1 MHTVINDEVL
11 IRKGYKIST
20 DQDLLDLDVIHNY
33 LSNESYWSKGITK
46 ERVQRSIENSMC
58 FGVYK
63 DGKQVGLARVV
74 TDKAI
79 FAYLCDVFILDEYR
93 GNGLSK
99 WLLQTILAHP
109 DLQGLK
115 RWILATLDAHG
126 LYKQFGF
133 APLSNPDRWMDIF
146 TPIKND

>member
-1 MHTVINDEVL
+1 MHTIINDEAL
-11 IRKGYKIST
+11 IKKGYKISA
-20 DQDLLDLDVIHNY
+20 DQNLLNLDVIHNY

-46 ERVQRSIENSMC
+46 EKAQRSIENSMC

-115 RWILATLDAHG
+115 RWTLATLDAHG

-133 APLSNPDRWMDIF
+133 APLSNPDRWMDL
-146 TPIKND
+146 

>member
-1 MHTVINDEVL
+1 MHTVINDETL
-11 IRKGYKIST
+11 IKKGYKIST
-20 DQDLLDLDVIHNY
+20 DQALLDLDVIHNY

-46 ERVQRSIENSMC
+46 EKVQRSIENSMC

-74 TDKAI
+74 TDKTT

-93 GNGLSK
+93 GHGLSK

-115 RWILATLDAHG
+115 RWTLATLDAHG

-133 APLSNPDRWMDIF
+133 APLGNPDRWMDIF

>member
-1 MHTVINDEVL
+1 MHTVINDETL
-11 IRKGYKIST
+11 IKKGYRIST

-46 ERVQRSIENSMC
+46 EKVQRSIENSMC

-93 GNGLSK
+93 GHGLSK

-109 DLQGLK
+109 ELQGLK
-115 RWILATLDAHG
+115 RWTLATLDAHG

-133 APLSNPDRWMDIF
+133 APLGNPDRWMDIF

>member
-1 MHTVINDEVL
+1 MHTVINDEAL
-11 IRKGYKIST
+11 IKKGYNIST
-20 DQDLLDLDVIHNY
+20 DQNLLDLDMIHDY
-33 LSNESYWSKGITK
+33 LCNQSYWSQGITK
-46 ERVQRSIENSMC
+46 EKVQRSIENSMC

-63 DGKQVGLARVV
+63 NGKQVGLARVI

-109 DLQGLK
+109 ELQGLK
-115 RWILATLDAHG
+115 RWTLATLDAHG

-133 APLSNPDRWMDIF
+133 APLSTPGNWMDIF

>member
-1 MHTVINDEVL
+1 MHTVINGEAL
-11 IRKGYKIST
+11 IKKGYKIST
-20 DQDLLDLDVIHNY
+20 DQNLLDLDMIHNY

-46 ERVQRSIENSMC
+46 EKVQRSIENSMC

-63 DGKQVGLARVV
+63 NGKQVGLARVV

-99 WLLQTILAHP
+99 WLLQTILGHP
-109 DLQGLK
+109 ELQGLK
-115 RWILATLDAHG
+115 RWTLATLDAHG

-133 APLSNPDRWMDIF
+133 APLVNPDRWMDIF

>member
-1 MHTVINDEVL
+1 MHTIINDETL
-11 IRKGYKIST
+11 IKKGYKIST
-20 DQDLLDLDVIHNY
+20 DQELLDLDLIHDY
-33 LSNESYWSKGITK
+33 LCNESYWSKGITK
-46 ERVQRSIENSMC
+46 EKVQRSIENSMC

-93 GNGLSK
+93 GYGLSK

-109 DLQGLK
+109 ELQGLK
-115 RWILATLDAHG
+115 RWTLATLDAHS

-133 APLSNPDRWMDIF
+133 APLGNPDRWMDIF

>member
-1 MHTVINDEVL
+1 MHTVINDEAL
-11 IRKGYKIST
+11 IKKGYKIST
-20 DQDLLDLDVIHNY
+20 DQSLLDLDLIHNY

-46 ERVQRSIENSMC
+46 EKVQRSIENSMC

-63 DGKQVGLARVV
+63 EGKQVGLARVV

-115 RWILATLDAHG
+115 RWTLATLDAHD

-133 APLSNPDRWMDIF
+133 APLGNPDRWMDIF

>member
-1 MHTVINDEVL
+1 MHTIINDDAL
-11 IRKGYKIST
+11 IKKGYKIST
-20 DQDLLDLDVIHNY
+20 DQNLLDLEVIHNY

-46 ERVQRSIENSMC
+46 EKVQRSIENSMC

-115 RWILATLDAHG
+115 RWTLATLDAHG

>member
-1 MHTVINDEVL
+1 MHTVINDETL
-11 IRKGYKIST
+11 IKKGYKIST

-33 LSNESYWSKGITK
+33 LSNVSYWSKGITK
-46 ERVQRSIENSMC
+46 EKVQRSIENSMC